1 MIKLKLNKKLISY
14 NDTLYIKQNDI
25 VPYYGYARVV
35 GISEYGLS
43 FECKSGECFT
53 IKAENFLDTNIDF
66 VHKEIHLRNNPSL
79 YLIEE

>member
-1 MIKLKLNKKLISY
+1 
-14 NDTLYIKQNDI
+14 
-25 VPYYGYARVV
+25 VV